1 MLDWLGAALIGIIQG
16 LLEWLPVSSSGQT
29 VIVMVNFLGIHPE
42 LAISMGLAV
51 HIGTALAVVVKY
63 PGQLARLIDLRDPN
77 ASTRF
82 YWVTTIISLIV
93 ALPLVILLQRTFE
106 SELWTGMTITLFI
119 GLALMFTG
127 LMLSR
132 AKVRARK
139 SISAGGLPDH
149 ILLGIV
155 QGLAVLP
162 GISRSG
168 MTVSTL
174 LMRGY
179 KKTQGLVFSFLLS
192 VPVSIASAL
201 YFLAFGDVVSVGVW
215 LFAIAALFS
224 FIFGYLSMEALARVS
239 RKVNFSKFC
248 ILFGGIAVLLAS
260 FIWMLGY

>member
-1 MLDWLGAALIGIIQG
+1 MLDWLGVALIGILQG

-29 VIVMVNFLGIHPE
+29 VLVMVNFLGIHPE

-63 PGQLARLIDLRDPN
+63 PRQLARLIDLREPN

-82 YWVTTIISLIV
+82 YWVTTTVSLII
-93 ALPLVILLQRTFE
+93 ALPLVILLQQTFE

-119 GLALMFTG
+119 GLALIFTG

-132 AKVRARK
+132 AKGRARK
-139 SISAGGLPDH
+139 PISAGGLPDH

-155 QGLAVLP
+155 QGVAVLP

-168 MTVSTL
+168 MTVSAL

-201 YFLAFGDVVSVGVW
+201 YFLVFGDVVSAGAW
-215 LFAIAALFS
+215 LFVIAVLFS
-224 FIFGYLSMEALARVS
+224 FVFGYLSMEALVRVS

-248 ILFGGIAVLLAS
+248 IFFGGLAVVLAILL
-260 FIWMLGY
+260 WLVG